1 MIKTIAAIVTALCL
15 GTGAAS
21 GMPAEPMEVDKAFVL
36 EASRAGNGTALTWQ
50 VADGYYL
57 YRDHFSITINGEGV
71 VFDVSEGVE
80 KSDPGFG
87 DVEVLYRQAIVTVPA
102 RSGTAQVTFQGCQDG
117 GICYRPEVRYVDL
130 AALEIQTGP
139 AASSTV
145 DRRGGDGASL
155 ADAGIVLADDADP
168 SSAILRGSNPVWTAI
183 SFLGFGLL
191 LAFTPCVFP
200 MYPIVLG
207 MLGRGGAGPNAA
219 QGFVL
224 SSAYVLSLAFA
235 FGLVGAVVGWTG
247 QNIQFALQSPLTT
260 LAMAVL
266 FIVLAAASFGAFE
279 LQLPGFVTSRASKL
293 QARQGGSV
301 GQAAALGFTSSLI
314 VGPCVTAP
322 LAGALLYIGQGG
334 DWRVGALALF
344 MLGLGKGLPL
354 IALSTIGS
362 GFLPKAGKWM
372 ETVRRLFGFAFIGM
386 AIWIATPLMPMGFD
400 VALYAMLVLVL
411 AADLVVRARTR
422 TSRTAAQMIAIV
434 AGGGLVGLAADGTG
448 IMKATA
454 RISITAQVPPQSPL
468 TFHKARSAA
477 DLVKQF
483 QAADGKPLLVYVMA
497 DWCVICRTIERSVLP
512 HAEVV
517 AALEGM
523 RLVKLDVTEFD
534 EESQAVLGQLKVAG
548 PPTMVFFS
556 GSRREVADT
565 RLVGEVSV
573 AAVARS
579 AALVSR

>member
-1 MIKTIAAIVTALCL
+1 MIKTIAAIITALCL
-15 GTGAAS
+15 ATGAAS
-21 GMPAEPMEVDKAFVL
+21 GMPAAPMEADKAFVL
-36 EASRAGNGTALTWQ
+36 EASRADNGTALTWQ
-50 VADGYYL
+50 VTDGYYL
-57 YRDHFSITINGEGV
+57 YRDHFRVTVDGEDV
-71 VFDVSEGVE
+71 LFDVSEGV
-80 KSDPGFG
+80 KKTDPGFG
-87 DVEVLYRQAIVTVPA
+87 DVEVLYRQAIVTLPV

-130 AALEIQTGP
+130 VSLAIQTEP
-139 AASSTV
+139 AVSTMI
-145 DRRGGDGASL
+145 DRGGDGASL
-155 ADAGIVLADDADP
+155 VDAGIVLADDADP
-168 SSAILRGSNPVWTAI
+168 SSAVLRDSNPIWIAV

-207 MLGRGGAGPNAA
+207 MLGQGGAGSSASR
-219 QGFVL
+219 GFVL

-266 FIVLAAASFGAFE
+266 FIMLAAASFGAFE

-293 QARQGGSV
+293 LAGRGGSV

-334 DWRVGALALF
+334 DWRIGALALF
-344 MLGLGKGLPL
+344 MLGMGKGLPL

-362 GFLPKAGKWM
+362 RLLPKAGGWM
-372 ETVRRLFGFAFIGM
+372 ETVRRLFGFAFSGM
-386 AIWIATPLMPMGFD
+386 AIWIATPLMPIGYD

-422 TSRTAAQMIAIV
+422 SAKTAALMIGFV
-434 AGGGLVGLAADGTG
+434 AGGGLVGLAAEGTG
-448 IMKATA
+448 IIEATA
-454 RISITAQVPPQSPL
+454 RISITSQVPPKSPL
-468 TFHKARSAA
+468 TFHAAGSAG
-477 DLVKQF
+477 DLVKEF
-483 QAADGKPLLVYVMA
+483 QAADGKPLLVYVTA
-497 DWCVICRTIERSVLP
+497 DWCVICRTIDRSVLP
-512 HAEVV
+512 DAEVV

-548 PPTMVFFS
+548 PPTMLFFS

-565 RLVGEVSV
+565 RLVGAVSV

-579 AALVSR
+579 AGLESQ

>member
-1 MIKTIAAIVTALCL
+1 MFKTIAAIVTALCL
-15 GTGAAS
+15 ATSDAS
-21 GMPAEPMEVDKAFVL
+21 AIPAEPMKVDKAFIL
-36 EASRAGNGTALTWQ
+36 DASRAGSGTALTWQ

-57 YRDHFSITINGEGV
+57 YRDHFSITIDGEDV

-87 DVEVLYRQAIVTVPA
+87 DVEVLYRQAIVTLPM
-102 RSGTAQVTFQGCQDG
+102 RSGTAQVIYQGCQDG

-130 AALEIQTGP
+130 TSHEIRTGP
-139 AASSTV
+139 AAGSMV
-145 DRRGGDGASL
+145 DRGGDGASL
-155 ADAGIVLADDADP
+155 ADAGIVLADGADP
-168 SSAILRGSNPVWTAI
+168 SSAVLRGGNPAWIAI
-183 SFLGFGLL
+183 SYLGFGLL

-207 MLGRGGAGPNAA
+207 MLGRGRAGSSASR
-219 QGFVL
+219 GFVL

-266 FIVLAAASFGAFE
+266 FVVLAAASFGAFE
-279 LQLPGFVTSRASKL
+279 LQLPNFVTSRASKF
-293 QARQGGSV
+293 QSGQGGSV

-334 DWRVGALALF
+334 DWRVGAIALF

-354 IALSTIGS
+354 IVLSTVGS
-362 GFLPKAGKWM
+362 GLLPKAGRWM

-400 VALYAMLVLVL
+400 VALYAMLALAL

-422 TSRTAAQMIAIV
+422 TSRTAALMIAIV
-434 AGGGLVGLAADGTG
+434 SGGGLVDLAADGTG
-448 IMKATA
+448 ITKATA
-454 RISITAQVPPQSPL
+454 RISITAQVPPKSPP

-483 QAADGKPLLVYVMA
+483 QAADGKPLLVYVTA

-512 HAEVV
+512 DAEVV

-523 RLVKLDVTEFD
+523 RLVRLDVTEFD

-556 GSRREVADT
+556 ASRREVADT
-565 RLVGEVSV
+565 RLVGAVSV

-579 AALVSR
+579 AGLASQ

>member
-21 GMPAEPMEVDKAFVL
+21 GMPAEPMAVDKAFVL
-36 EASRAGNGTALTWQ
+36 EASRADHGTALTWQ

-57 YRDHFSITINGEGV
+57 YRDHFRISVNGEDV

-87 DVEVLYRQAIVTVPA
+87 DVEVLYHQAKVTVPV

-130 AALEIQTGP
+130 ASLEIQAEP
-139 AASSTV
+139 AARSTV
-145 DRRGGDGASL
+145 DRGGDGASL

-168 SSAILRGSNPVWTAI
+168 SSAILRGSNPVWIAI

-200 MYPIVLG
+200 MYPSVLG
-207 MLGRGGAGPNAA
+207 MLGRGGAGSSATR
-219 QGFVL
+219 GFVL

-260 LAMAVL
+260 LVMAVL
-266 FIVLAAASFGAFE
+266 FVVLAAASFGAFE
-279 LQLPGFVTSRASKL
+279 LQLPNFVTSPASKL
-293 QARQGGSV
+293 QAGQGGSV

-354 IALSTIGS
+354 IALSTLGS
-362 GFLPKAGKWM
+362 RLLPKAGRWM

-386 AIWIATPLMPMGFD
+386 AIWIATPLMPVGYD
-400 VALYAMLVLVL
+400 VALYAMLALVL
-411 AADLVVRARTR
+411 AADLVVRARIR
-422 TSRTAAQMIAIV
+422 SSKTATLVIAIV
-434 AGGGLVGLAADGTG
+434 AGGGLVGLVADGIG
-448 IMKATA
+448 ITKATA
-454 RISITAQVPPQSPL
+454 RISITSQVPPKSPL

-477 DLVKQF
+477 DLVKEF

-512 HAEVV
+512 DAEVV

-534 EESQAVLGQLKVAG
+534 EESQAVLRQLKVAG

-556 GSRREVADT
+556 VSRREVADT

-579 AALVSR
+579 AGLASR